1 MLERTSSPSK
11 PRSCE
16 VQIRWSR
23 VGRPDHESKTLL
35 VGFLHR
41 HPNLDLF
48 VRKVMQDN
56 ITFLA
61 SAVAWTLL
69 TSVVP
74 VIVGLA
80 AISSLL
86 LRDPASQRAVV
97 DHLSSALQGTLQP
110 QDIRHLVSTSVQNR
124 GALVLI
130 GIVGILWAGSNVG
143 GAFSTV
149 FQPIFEVNGRDFLK
163 EKLLDLGMIL
173 VFVALML
180 IIVAGTTAGAV
191 VTRLFP
197 DAPIADERAFLIGTG
212 ISLAAA
218 FLLFV
223 VLYLVFPNPQ
233 PRFRLADVWRGSLV
247 TSILFQILS
256 FIWPLYTHVS
266 HFSRYGAVIAP
277 MIVLAAWIYFF
288 SLILMV
294 GAEIIAFRAIQQA
307 NCTGRPI
314 GPQPHN
320 FVPSHTMMRDDIDHV
335 AK

>member
-1 MLERTSSPSK
+1 MKVLSD
-11 PRSCE
+11 
-16 VQIRWSR
+16 V
-23 VGRPDHESKTLL
+23 
-35 VGFLHR
+35 LHR
-41 HPNLDLF
+41 HPDLNLF
-48 VRKVMQDN
+48 IHKVMQDN

-74 VIVGLA
+74 IVVGLV
-80 AISSLL
+80 AISSLFL
-86 LRDPASQRAVV
+86 HDPASQRAVV

-110 QDIRHLVSTSVQNR
+110 QEIKQLVSTSIRHR
-124 GALVLI
+124 GVLALI
-130 GIVGILWAGSNVG
+130 GIVGVLWGGCNVG
-143 GAFSTV
+143 GSFSTV

-163 EKLLDLGMIL
+163 EKLLDLGMIV

-180 IIVAGTTAGAV
+180 IIVAATTAGAV
-191 VTRLFP
+191 ITRLFP
-197 DAPIADERAFLIGTG
+197 TAPIPAERAFLIGTA

-223 VLYLVFPNPQ
+223 VLYLVFPNAQ
-233 PRFRLADVWRGSLV
+233 PRFTLAHVWRGSLV
-247 TSILFQILS
+247 AAVLFQILS

-288 SLILMV
+288 ALILMV
-294 GAEIIAFRAIQQA
+294 GAEIIAFGAIREA
-307 NCTGRPI
+307 NRTGQPI
-314 GPQPHN
+314 GPQPQN